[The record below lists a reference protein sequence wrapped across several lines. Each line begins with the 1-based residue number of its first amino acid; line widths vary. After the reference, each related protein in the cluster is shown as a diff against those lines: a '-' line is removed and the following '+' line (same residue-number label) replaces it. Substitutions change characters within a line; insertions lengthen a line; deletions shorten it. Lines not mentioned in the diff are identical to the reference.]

1 MKVAQMKAR
10 VRRAGAVLAV
20 MGGLAGSLAMSSPA
34 TAVAQGKDLS
44 DRSVGVLMSYAWAM
58 MPAKFTTP
66 TGKTIEIDKT
76 KRNEIVVGMDTARE
90 AIRVARLSAYA
101 QICDLPE
108 EQRQNYVTLMRR
120 EEAKGKWTEQQML
133 YINQLHLFTVM
144 TLTGKIKLVEKDGDK
159 EVVVK
164 QPNEAENKTTCTDTE
179 KAKVKEQIAAYVNS
193 QPQPAPQAAAPAK
206 QQGKKN

>member
-1 MKVAQMKAR
+1 
-10 VRRAGAVLAV
+10 
-20 MGGLAGSLAMSSPA
+20 
-34 TAVAQGKDLS
+34 VAQGKDLS

-76 KRNEIVVGMDTARE
+76 KRTEIVVGMDTARE

-120 EEAKGKWTEQQML
+120 EEDKGKWTEQQML

-179 KAKVKEQIAAYVNS
+179 RQKIKEQIAAYVKS
-193 QPQPAPQAAAPAK
+193 APPPASQAAAPAK
-206 QQGKKN
+206 QPAKKN